1 MIDHWICTLFVKSML
16 LSIEIVHLTLNNS
29 IRICL
34 VLVSVFSAVYITIF
48 TLLLSRWNWFNK
60 ADYTAWVVSCV
71 TSSLLYCTATSHSE
85 LQLLNFALSDSFI
98 RHCACVRV
106 FVCSSTLT
114 CCHGESYNTL
124 LLHDW
129 VLIRLKTFS
138 SLFWSNW
145 NIKTSIFLHFQRFS
159 SLNLEE
165 QKSIFSGNHA
175 IKKILLSFET
185 SFEGIIL
192 LESQNNVTIY
202 NNVTAVV

>member
-106 FVCSSTLT
+106 FVCSCVPPLSLVVMVKATT
-114 CCHGESYNTL
+114 RYSFMIEYWS
-124 LLHDW
+124 DW
-129 VLIRLKTFS
+129 KHFPHYSEATEILKLAYFCTF
-138 SLFWSNW
+138 
-145 NIKTSIFLHFQRFS
+145 KGFLVWIWR
-159 SLNLEE
+159 NR
-165 QKSIFSGNHA
+165 
-175 IKKILLSFET
+175 
-185 SFEGIIL
+185 
-192 LESQNNVTIY
+192 NVFY
-202 NNVTAVV
+202 RQSCN